1 MGKIS
6 VIVRLEVRPDKVDDF
21 PRAWDSVFDHVG
33 ANEPDTEHYVLH
45 RAKNKPN
52 IFYVSEIYKEQ
63 SAFDTHIGS
72 DAVADLFNS
81 LGDYIVKLDIDISEP
96 IRSAKG

>member
-1 MGKIS
+1 
-6 VIVRLEVRPDKVDDF
+6 
-21 PRAWDSVFDHVG
+21 
-33 ANEPDTEHYVLH
+33 
-45 RAKNKPN
+45 
-52 IFYVSEIYKEQ
+52 VSEIYKEQ